1 MNDLYKDEML
11 YESELVKN
19 PNFILQSLR
28 DMSCLDLNFTS
39 QIARNRF
46 EAEDEAEKRGIG
58 RVNKIV
64 KNKHNLAF
72 PSVGNARF
80 HYDTDDSL
88 YEL

>member
-1 MNDLYKDEML
+1 MTQLYKDEML

-46 EAEDEAEKRGIG
+46 EAEDEVEKRG

-64 KNKHNLAF
+64 KNKQSLAF
-72 PSVGNARF
+72 PSAGNAR
-80 HYDTDDSL
+80 HYDTDDSI